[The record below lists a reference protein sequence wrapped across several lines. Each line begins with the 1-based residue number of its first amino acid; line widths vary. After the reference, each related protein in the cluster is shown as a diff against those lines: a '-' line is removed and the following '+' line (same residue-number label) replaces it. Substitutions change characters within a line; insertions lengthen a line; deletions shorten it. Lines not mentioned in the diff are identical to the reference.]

1 MFPDIVLSCRVRPN
15 SMKKA
20 LTPVTATYVTDTLF
34 HHSSTGYLIVNCTHP
49 SLTTFNFSCSLFAVY
64 FRLNFDA
71 VRCSTALHHQMT
83 RLRSINA
90 SILGQLDR
98 SLWCLLPDVCCCCCC
113 CCLSSALV
121 KMCSKSVRNYE
132 QLDSLNDKWLRLRR
146 RPLAVAQRDVGHIEL
161 SNLLTAFK
169 SKASP
174 KLCQHAPCLL
184 LLLLLLETKWA
195 TKNMSST

>member
-1 MFPDIVLSCRVRPN
+1 MFPIIGISFRGRPN
-15 SMKKA
+15 TIRKA
-20 LTPVTATYVTDTLF
+20 LTVVTSTYVTDSLS
-34 HHSSTGYLIVNCTHP
+34 HHISTGYRTVNCTLP
-49 SLTTFNFSCSLFAVY
+49 LLASFNFNCSLFAVY
-64 FRLNFDA
+64 FRLNFVA

-83 RLRSINA
+83 RPRSINA

-98 SLWCLLPDVCCCCCC
+98 SLWCLLPDVCCCCR

-121 KMCSKSVRNYE
+121 KRCSKSVRNYE

-174 KLCQHAPCLL
+174 ELCQLAPFRLL
-184 LLLLLLETKWA
+184 SSYFLQTKWA